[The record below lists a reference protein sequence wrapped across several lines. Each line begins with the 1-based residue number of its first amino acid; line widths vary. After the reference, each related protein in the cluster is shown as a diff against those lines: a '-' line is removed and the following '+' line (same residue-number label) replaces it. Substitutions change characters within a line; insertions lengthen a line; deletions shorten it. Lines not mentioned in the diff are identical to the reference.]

1 MSEVTRLTL
10 SAYRLR
16 DAGEERLL
24 AHFHREIGLLRARG
38 HITSRP
44 AAVCRTDRGEYLV
57 VSEWATPGSVDDAH
71 ADPDVVAVWEDK
83 AQLVEYLAPAELE
96 RSDVPFVSYDVVATI

>member
-1 MSEVTRLTL
+1 MSEQTRLTL

-16 DAGEERLL
+16 DAGEDTLL

-44 AAVCRTDRGEYLV
+44 AAVCRTGRGEYLV
-57 VSEWATPGSVDDAH
+57 VSEWAAPSSVDDAH

-83 AQLVEYLAPAELE
+83 ARLVEYLAPAELE

>member
-1 MSEVTRLTL
+1 MGELTRLTL

-16 DAGEERLL
+16 DAGEATLL

-44 AAVCRTDRGEYLV
+44 VAVCRTGRGEYLV

-71 ADPDVVAVWEDK
+71 ADPDVVAIWDDK
-83 AQLVEYLAPAELE
+83 ARLVEYLGLAELE
-96 RSDVPFVSYDVVATI
+96 RSDVPFVSYDLIATI